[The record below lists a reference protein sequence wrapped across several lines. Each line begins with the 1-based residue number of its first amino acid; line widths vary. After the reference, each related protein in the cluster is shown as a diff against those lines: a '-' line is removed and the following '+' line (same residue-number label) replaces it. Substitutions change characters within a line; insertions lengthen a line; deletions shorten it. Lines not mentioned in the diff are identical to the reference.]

1 MKRLALLI
9 SVILLLTAVVSPG
22 SASAADTGSFSYVP
36 AATEGL
42 VAGVPYVWQEVNGLC
57 AWAATSVAFQSAG
70 VPLDLHDILAVTSV
84 GYSFAYLNYND
95 TMLMYPGTIYMQA
108 EPSQFA
114 ADLYGLNMTVYMDS
128 STPGVD
134 QLVEVWQGRGISVH
148 LLDGEAEAFDLMRST
163 IDEGYPLLLS
173 VDPAWLPARDY
184 DFLRAQG
191 LSGGGHGILVVG
203 YDDAAGNATIIDPGV
218 GSFGDEYGYPV
229 DGRGNYTPI
238 SYTALANAW
247 SGRYFISML
256 FKPGGDA
263 PTDRSALL
271 GPYVRDRILGAP
283 AAYEASPDTV
293 VLWSFGEA
301 AFRALGADYSRQ
313 GLTNY
318 LDIFTGMDGER
329 EFKASLILFLGL
341 GLEAQVT
348 LQYLSFRAALY
359 RLPDLMPEIDLEGF
373 VSAGASSLLHF
384 EELADNDTL
393 LYPGNL
399 TVYDGFVSSTFR
411 AMADEFNSTGD
422 IESVMNQYEDELST
436 ITTHLLGIADSWLAA
451 GNALAEIWPN
461 NLFVIYGPWIAV
473 ASFGVGAL
481 VVAAIVWIRRTPSQ

>member
-9 SVILLLTAVVSPG
+9 SVTLLLTVMVSPG
-22 SASAADTGSFSYVP
+22 GAAAARMDSGSYVP

-42 VAGVPYVWQEVNGLC
+42 VTGVPYIWQEINGLC

-70 VPLDLHDILAVTSV
+70 VQLDLHDILAVTSV

-95 TMLMYPGTIYMQA
+95 TLLMYPGAIYMQA
-108 EPSQFA
+108 EPTQFA

-128 STPGVD
+128 STPGVE
-134 QLVEVWQGRGISVH
+134 QLVEVWEGRGISVH
-148 LLDGEAEAFDLMRST
+148 LLNGEEDAFDLMRSS
-163 IDEGYPLLLS
+163 IDAGYPLLLS

-191 LSGGGHGILVVG
+191 LSGGGHGILVAG
-203 YDDAAGNATIIDPGV
+203 YDDMAGNATIIDPGV
-218 GSFGDEYGYPV
+218 GSFGDEFGYPA

-256 FKPGGDA
+256 FKPGGDPPA
-263 PTDRSALL
+263 DRSAVL
-271 GPYVRDRILGAP
+271 GPYIRDRILGVP

-293 VLWSFGEA
+293 VLWNFGEA
-301 AFRALGADYSRQ
+301 AFRALSTDYSRQ
-313 GLTNY
+313 GLTEY

-348 LQYLSFRAALY
+348 LQYLSFRTAL
-359 RLPDLMPEIDLEGF
+359 RHLPDLMPDIDLADF
-373 VSAGASSLLHF
+373 VAAGEASLPHF
-384 EELADNDTL
+384 EALADNATL
-393 LYPGNL
+393 IYPGNL
-399 TVYDGFVSSTFR
+399 TLYDGFVASTFQS
-411 AMADEFNSTGD
+411 MADEFNSSGD
-422 IESVMNQYEDELST
+422 IDSVMNQYEDELST

-451 GNALAEIWPN
+451 GNALAKIWPTDP
-461 NLFVIYGPWIAV
+461 FIVYGPWITIA
-473 ASFGVGAL
+473 AFGVSAL
-481 VVAAIVWIRRTPSQ
+481 VVGVIIWIRRTPSQ